1 MKNHQTK
8 LNTQIVKMDNIDNKT
23 KGTRNNKDPKI
34 SKSHQ
39 HKNRNNKRSKETKEC
54 LPERVADKEH
64 TKLVSLSCFQIV

>member
-8 LNTQIVKMDNIDNKT
+8 LNTQIVKMNNIDNKT
-23 KGTRNNKDPKI
+23 KGSRKNKDPKI
-34 SKSHQ
+34 WKSHQ